1 MAFGARTGAGWV
13 GMRSAY
19 VRGQQSGHGTGRRRS
34 RRIRV
39 GIVDGHVRRTG
50 TPEVDKINENDIVEW
65 TRKSPFG
72 YATQVYRVLQA
83 AL

>member
-1 MAFGARTGAGWV
+1 LPGDRAGSHREEKFLTALY
-13 GMRSAY
+13 GFIS
-19 VRGQQSGHGTGRRRS
+19 T
-34 RRIRV
+34 
-39 GIVDGHVRRTG
+39 
-50 TPEVDKINENDIVEW
+50 DIVEW

>member
-1 MAFGARTGAGWV
+1 VSILLTIKSKQIGRKQPQNKSTDLSQTDMMNDVATSV
-13 GMRSAY
+13 SIHPIETLQSSSAEI
-19 VRGQQSGHGTGRRRS
+19 SS
-34 RRIRV
+34 E
-39 GIVDGHVRRTG
+39 
-50 TPEVDKINENDIVEW
+50 EVVEW

>member
-1 MAFGARTGAGWV
+1 
-13 GMRSAY
+13 MRMII
-19 VRGQQSGHGTGRRRS
+19 VKMGHE
-34 RRIRV
+34 I
-39 GIVDGHVRRTG
+39 
-50 TPEVDKINENDIVEW
+50 KENVEW